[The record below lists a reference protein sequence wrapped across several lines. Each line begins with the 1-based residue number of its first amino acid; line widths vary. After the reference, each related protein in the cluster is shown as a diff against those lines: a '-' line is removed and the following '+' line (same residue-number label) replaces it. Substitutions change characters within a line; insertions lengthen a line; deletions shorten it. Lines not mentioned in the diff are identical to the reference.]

1 MQFISQSQSLINWL
15 EVKVRE
21 EKENI
26 VRNTFER
33 KILRNPK
40 AKARFLT
47 WRDWTCSENSFGDL
61 SYIIQKAYRV
71 RHVIL
76 QSSIAVSN
84 NPDAFAIG
92 SSRVTDFVSD
102 CQLVD
107 KDTKEI
113 IKTPTIIAA
122 AQACAKTVL
131 KNRGCNWTALNG
143 IVQYGHFAGGNNVVY
158 WPLAMFVPHS
168 AKIVKAVVNDM
179 DRDDG
184 MDNRPSE
191 TSDEDEDEDDD
202 EEEEKVD
209 NDKVR
214 VFAIAEQTD
223 WKGIVT
229 YWNSQCPVSVSVR
242 FPEFDT
248 KMKIKEISWKH
259 DESCLRFLV
268 GSSYFVSQILKEDDP
283 NVCDKIKS
291 ISGTEAFFSLSE
303 FIEAIQP
310 KLARN
315 RAVKR
320 KRSEYSQ

>member
-1 MQFISQSQSLINWL
+1 MQFISQSQSLVNWL

-40 AKARFLT
+40 AKPRFLT
-47 WRDWTCSENSFGDL
+47 WRYWTCSQNSFGHL

-76 QSSIAVSN
+76 QSSIAVSD
-84 NPDAFAIG
+84 NPDAFSIG

-122 AQACAKTVL
+122 AQACVKTVL

-191 TSDEDEDEDDD
+191 TSDEDQDEDED
-202 EEEEKVD
+202 EEEEEEEVD

-214 VFAIAEQTD
+214 VFATAEQTD
-223 WKGIVT
+223 WKGIAT
-229 YWNSQCPVSVSVR
+229 YWHSQCPVSVSVS
-242 FPEFDT
+242 FPQFHT
-248 KMKIKEISWKH
+248 KAKIKEISWKP
-259 DESCLRFLV
+259 DESRLRFSV
-268 GSSYFVSQILKEDDP
+268 GSTAFFSQILTEDDP
-283 NVCDKIKS
+283 NVCDKIES
-291 ISGTEAFFSLSE
+291 INGTNAFFSLSE

-320 KRSEYSQ
+320 KRSE